1 MWLVACGTLQVV
13 AKQMSEQTF
22 TFHFEPLFG
31 VYGRIILVLTGGIGL
46 FFLFFIVP
54 EVSLGWAVGI
64 LGCISI
70 LLLFGFY
77 LSWRHSGTVHLTGDS
92 VQIQRRGQNRSAR
105 YVDVINV
112 RLADFHLPPNFILQT
127 GNKKLMISHRLT
139 YFPLFY
145 YRLRAKMPLL
155 RQQEVVPFPFARR
168 VSQGHQWQTMIGSAL
183 YLLLTWGFVGA
194 LFFGLGDFAEAMF
207 ANQVIVVGMMMITAA
222 IVSIP
227 LYVVLAKERLTG
239 FTATEEALQ
248 LHLWRGETTVYEI
261 DDIQRIC
268 IDERENLLR
277 VVPKQA
283 YNDYILMIEL
293 KNGKELWFD
302 ESHARKW
309 GSSVEMLFFNFHHL
323 YKHTQINFHILHR
336 QIYS

>member
-1 MWLVACGTLQVV
+1 
-13 AKQMSEQTF
+13 MSERTF
-22 TFHFEPLFG
+22 TFRFEPLFA
-31 VYGRIILVLTGGIGL
+31 VYGRIILVLTGVIGL

-54 EVSLGWAVGI
+54 AVSVEWAIGI
-64 LGCISI
+64 LGSTLP

-77 LSWRHSGTVHLTGDS
+77 LYWRHSGTVQLTDDS
-92 VQIQRRGQNRSAR
+92 VQIQRRGYNRTVR
-105 YVDVINV
+105 YGDVINI

-127 GNKKLMISHRLT
+127 ENKELKISHRLT

-145 YRLRAKMPLL
+145 YRLRPKIPLL
-155 RQQEVVPFPFARR
+155 RQQEAVTVPFERR
-168 VSQGHQWQTMIGSAL
+168 VSRGYRWQTVLGSGL
-183 YLLLTWGFVGA
+183 YLFLVWGFVGA
-194 LFFGLGDFAEAMF
+194 LFFGLGDFAEATF
-207 ANQVIVVGMMMITAA
+207 ANQVIVVVMMVITAV
-222 IVSIP
+222 IVCIP

-239 FTATEEALQ
+239 FTATAEALH
-248 LHLWRGETTVYEI
+248 LHFWRGDKIAYEI
-261 DDIQRIC
+261 DDIQRIY

-293 KNGKELWFD
+293 KNGEAIWFD

-309 GSSVEMLFFNFHHL
+309 QSSVEMLFFNFHYL
-323 YKHTQINFHILHR
+323 YKHTQINFHILNR